1 MTTESRHPATRDL
14 DRMSALDLVALM
26 NAEDAVAVAAVKTVL
41 PVIARAIDAVAARM
55 HKGGRLIYVGA
66 GTSGRLGVLDAVECR
81 PTFSVPQGLVIGL
94 IAGGEAALTRSVEG
108 AEDDAERGRDDV
120 RSLTPRAEDSVV
132 GIAASGRTPY
142 VLGALAAARSAKA
155 LTIALVC
162 NASSP
167 VAAQA
172 DLALEAI
179 VGPEVLTGST
189 RLKSGTA
196 TKLICNMLST
206 GVMVRLGKCYEN
218 LMVDVQASND
228 KLRARARG
236 IVAAATGLDSA
247 AAAALLARCGG
258 EVKTAIVAALRHIEP
273 EPARAAL
280 VTSGGRVRQALT
292 QG

>member
-1 MTTESRHPATRDL
+1 MTDPALCGMTTESRHPATREL

-26 NAEDAVAVAAVKTVL
+26 NAEDAVAVAAVQAVL

-55 HKGGRLIYVGA
+55 QKGGRLIYVGA

-81 PTFSVPQGLVIGL
+81 PTFSVPEGLVIGL
-94 IAGGEAALTRSVEG
+94 IAGGEAALTRAVEG

-120 RSLTPRAEDSVV
+120 SRLVPRSEDSVV

-142 VLGALAAARSAKA
+142 VLGALSAAKSVKA

-162 NASSP
+162 NPGSA

-218 LMVDVQASND
+218 LRVDVQASND

-236 IVAAATGLDSA
+236 IVAAATGLDTE

-258 EVKTAIVAALRHIEP
+258 EVKTAIVAALV
-273 EPARAAL
+273 A
-280 VTSGGRVRQALT
+280 SGGRVRQALT
-292 QG
+292 LR